1 MFIIICSKNKEIW
14 IHMPLF
20 KKQPRNESSILVR
33 RFNLYF
39 QSMMQ
44 KKKKNPFQI
53 WNFAIIPL
61 RDSEKTFFLVV
72 NKNNKKNFFPCI
84 KWFLIYF
91 FSFQWNFSCLIIV
104 TLNVIYKIKK
114 KKKYIYILHQ
124 MCRYYDE
131 VVVWQKLESCPAS
144 GPRLVVVVQ
153 ISL

>member
-114 KKKYIYILHQ
+114 KKKVYIYTAPNVPVLWWGG
-124 MCRYYDE
+124 RLAKA
-131 VVVWQKLESCPAS
+131 WKLSSFRA
-144 GPRLVVVVQ
+144 
-153 ISL
+153 